1 MNKRQITIYASSV
14 VNGNAQM
21 EISLEHLTRDG
32 KTHDFYQVVYKQG
45 NKPTELSDR
54 GANEFI
60 DYLFDNLWY
69 NKPLDEMEKAIRLKY
84 EAYAELLFIYFQI
97 NSFNSYLTFD
107 SFSYELIG
115 K

>member
-14 VNGNAQM
+14 INGNAQM
-21 EISLEHLTRDG
+21 EISFEQLTRDG
-32 KTHDFYQVVYKQG
+32 ETHDFYRVIYTQG
-45 NKPTELSDR
+45 NKPMKLYKR
-54 GANEFI
+54 ANEFI

-69 NKPLDEMEKAIRLKY
+69 NKPLDEMENAIQLKY
-84 EAYAELLFIYFQI
+84 EAYAELLSMYFQI
-97 NSFNSYLTFD
+97 NLFDFCLTFD